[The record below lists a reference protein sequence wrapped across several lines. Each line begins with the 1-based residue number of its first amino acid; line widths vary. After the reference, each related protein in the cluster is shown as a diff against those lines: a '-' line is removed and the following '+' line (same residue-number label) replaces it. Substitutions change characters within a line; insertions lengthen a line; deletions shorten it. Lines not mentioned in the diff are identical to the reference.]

1 LTKYRNDKKLGQ
13 SKRTQAML
21 AQFNVS
27 SRGKLTFESA
37 EAVHES
43 SSPTKLK
50 ETGVVPKAEKPKITD
65 FEV

>member
-1 LTKYRNDKKLGQ
+1 
-13 SKRTQAML
+13 ML

-50 ETGVVPKAEKPKITD
+50 ETGVFPKAEKPKITD